1 MVQAQPVTTG
11 RARPSRAARGG
22 YRAGRT
28 SPAWIAAFCLPALVL
43 YGLFVVVPLGTA
55 FYYGLFRWEGI
66 RPAEFAGLGNYG
78 EVLTR
83 YPLNEEIP
91 AALWHNVLFFAGTM
105 AVQNTVGLGLAVLL
119 YRNPRGKRFFQ
130 TVFSLPY
137 LISPLI
143 VGYIW
148 SLLLSPT
155 FGPINF
161 MLRAVG
167 LDSWARP
174 WLGDPDTALP
184 VLILVN
190 AWQWIGGPM
199 LIFLA
204 ALGGIPRELEEA
216 AAMDGASPSRA
227 FWSVR
232 FPLLMPAVGVITVL
246 TFIGCFNLFDLVYA
260 LGGSDGGPGGAMD
273 VLGLLYYR
281 TAFEGGTNAI
291 GESSALAIMIFIL
304 VFGASLV
311 LERFLRRREVTP

>member
-1 MVQAQPVTTG
+1 MVRTEAVT
-11 RARPSRAARGG
+11 RPRRR

-28 SPAWIAAFCLPALVL
+28 PLGWIIGFCLPALAL
-43 YGLFVVVPLGTA
+43 YGMLIVVPLGTA
-55 FYYGLFRWEGI
+55 FHYGFFRWEGT
-66 RPAEFAGLGNYG
+66 RQAEFAGLANYQ

-83 YPLNEEIP
+83 YPLGEEIP

-105 AVQNTVGLGLAVLL
+105 AIQNTIGLGLAVLL
-119 YRNPRGKRFFQ
+119 YRNPRFKRFFQ
-130 TVFSLPY
+130 AVFSLPY

-148 SLLLSPT
+148 SLLLSPS
-155 FGPINF
+155 FGPVNV
-161 MLRAVG
+161 LLKSVG
-167 LDSWARP
+167 LESWARP
-174 WLGDPDTALP
+174 WLGEPDTALP

-204 ALGGIPRELEEA
+204 ALGGVPKELEEA
-216 AAMDGASPSRA
+216 AALDGASPARA

-232 FPLLMPAVGVITVL
+232 FPLLTPAVGVITVL
-246 TFIGCFNLFDLVYA
+246 TFIGCFNIFDLVYA

-281 TAFEGGTNAI
+281 TAFEGGANAI
-291 GESSALAIMIFIL
+291 GESSALAMMIFVLI
-304 VFGASLV
+304 FGVAV
-311 LERFLRRREVTP
+311 AIERVLRRREVTA

>member
-1 MVQAQPVTTG
+1 MVRADVVAAGPV
-11 RARPSRAARGG
+11 RPARGRRT
-22 YRAGRT
+22 YRANRT
-28 SPAWIAAFCLPALVL
+28 SLGWIAGFCLPALTL
-43 YGLFVVVPLGTA
+43 YGLLIVVPLATA
-55 FYYGLFRWEGI
+55 FYYGFFRWEGTQ
-66 RPAEFAGLGNYG
+66 RAQFAGLDNYQ

-83 YPLNEEIP
+83 YPLGDEIP
-91 AALWHNVLFFAGTM
+91 VALWHNVLFFVGTM
-105 AVQNTVGLGLAVLL
+105 AIQNTVGLGLAVLL
-119 YRNPRGKRFFQ
+119 YRNPRFKRFFQ
-130 TVFSLPY
+130 AVFSLPY

-148 SLLLSPT
+148 SLLLSPS
-155 FGPINF
+155 FGPINY
-161 MLRAVG
+161 MLQSVG

-204 ALGGIPRELEEA
+204 ALGGIPKELEEA
-216 AAMDGASPSRA
+216 ASLDGASAARA

-246 TFIGCFNLFDLVYA
+246 TFIGCFNIFDLVYA

-291 GESSALAIMIFIL
+291 GESSALAMMIFVLI
-304 VFGASLV
+304 FGVALV
-311 LERFLRRREVTP
+311 LERFLRRREVSS

>member
-1 MVQAQPVTTG
+1 MVRTETVA
-11 RARPSRAARGG
+11 AAAKRPK
-22 YRAGRT
+22 YRAHRT
-28 SPAWIAAFCLPALVL
+28 PLRWIAGFCLPAMVL
-43 YGLFVVVPLGTA
+43 YGMLIVVPLGTA
-55 FYYGLFRWEGI
+55 FYYGFFRWEGTQQ
-66 RPAEFAGLGNYG
+66 AEFAGLGNYQ

-83 YPLNEEIP
+83 YPLGDEIP
-91 AALWHNVLFFAGTM
+91 AALWHNVLFFVGTM
-105 AVQNTVGLGLAVLL
+105 AIQNTVGLGLALLL
-119 YRNPRGKRFFQ
+119 YRNPRFKRFFQ
-130 TVFSLPY
+130 AVFSLPY

-148 SLLLSPT
+148 SLLLSPS
-155 FGPINF
+155 FGPINY
-161 MLRAVG
+161 MLESVG
-167 LDSWARP
+167 LESWTRP

-204 ALGGIPRELEEA
+204 ALGGIPKELEEA
-216 AAMDGASPSRA
+216 ASLDGASASRA

-246 TFIGCFNLFDLVYA
+246 TFIGCFNIFDLVYA

-281 TAFEGGTNAI
+281 TAFEGGANAI
-291 GESSALAIMIFIL
+291 GESSALAMMIFVLI
-304 VFGASLV
+304 FGVSVA
-311 LERFLRRREVTP
+311 LERLLRRREVRS

>member
-1 MVQAQPVTTG
+1 MVQADAVKPGV
-11 RARPSRAARGG
+11 RWPARERGG
-22 YRAGRT
+22 YGANRVSWR
-28 SPAWIAAFCLPALVL
+28 WIAVFCLPALAL
-43 YGLFVVVPLGTA
+43 YGLFVVVPLVTA

-66 RPAEFAGLGNYG
+66 RQAEFVGLGNYG

-83 YPLNEEIP
+83 YPLSEEIP
-91 AALWHNVLFFAGTM
+91 TALWHNVLFFVGTM
-105 AVQNTVGLGLAVLL
+105 AIQNTIGLGLAVLL

-148 SLLLSPT
+148 SLLLSPA
-155 FGPINF
+155 FGPVNF
-161 MLRAVG
+161 ILRTVG
-167 LDSWARP
+167 LESWARP
-174 WLGDPDTALP
+174 WLGEPDTALP

-190 AWQWIGGPM
+190 AWQWVGGPM

-216 AAMDGASPSRA
+216 AAMDGASAFRT

-246 TFIGCFNLFDLVYA
+246 TFIGCFNIFDLVYA

-291 GESSALAIMIFIL
+291 GESSALAMMIFAC
-304 VFGASLV
+304 VFGVSVV
-311 LERFLRRREVTP
+311 LERFLRRREVTL

>member
-1 MVQAQPVTTG
+1 MVQAEAVTPR
-11 RARPSRAARGG
+11 RARGVRRR
-22 YRAGRT
+22 YRPDRT
-28 SPAWIAAFCLPALVL
+28 PLGWIAGFTLPALVL
-43 YGLFVVVPLGTA
+43 YGLLIVVPLVTA
-55 FYYGLFRWEGI
+55 FYYGFFRWEGTKQ
-66 RPAEFAGLGNYG
+66 AEFTGLGNYQ

-83 YPLNEEIP
+83 YPLGEQIP
-91 AALWHNVLFFAGTM
+91 VALWHNVLFFVGTM
-105 AVQNTVGLGLAVLL
+105 AIQNTVGLGLAVML
-119 YRNPRGKRFFQ
+119 YRNPRFKRFFQ
-130 TVFSLPY
+130 AVFSLPY

-148 SLLLSPT
+148 SLLLSPS
-155 FGPINF
+155 FGPINHI
-161 MLRAVG
+161 LESVG
-167 LDSWARP
+167 LESWARP
-174 WLGDPDTALP
+174 WLGEPDTALP

-216 AAMDGASPSRA
+216 ASLDGASAARA

-246 TFIGCFNLFDLVYA
+246 TFIGCFNIFDLVYA

-281 TAFEGGTNAI
+281 TAFEGGANAI
-291 GESSALAIMIFIL
+291 GESSALAMMIFL
-304 VFGASLV
+304 VIFGVSIA
-311 LERFLRRREVTP
+311 LERVLRRREVS

>member
-1 MVQAQPVTTG
+1 MVRTDVVTAG
-11 RARPSRAARGG
+11 PRRPARATR

-28 SPAWIAAFCLPALVL
+28 GLGWVAGFTLPAFVL
-43 YGLFVVVPLGTA
+43 YGLLIVVPLLTA
-55 FYYGLFRWEGI
+55 FYYGFFRWEGTQ
-66 RPAEFAGLGNYG
+66 RAGFAGLGNYQ

-83 YPLNEEIP
+83 YPLGDEIP
-91 AALWHNVLFFAGTM
+91 VALWHNVLFFAGTM
-105 AVQNTVGLGLAVLL
+105 AIQNTVGLGLAVML
-119 YRNPRGKRFFQ
+119 YRNPRFKRFFQ

-143 VGYIW
+143 VGYLW
-148 SLLLSPT
+148 SLLLSPS
-155 FGPINF
+155 FGPVNYV
-161 MLRAVG
+161 LQTVG

-174 WLGDPDTALP
+174 WLGDPGTALP

-204 ALGGIPRELEEA
+204 ALGGIPKELEEA
-216 AAMDGASPSRA
+216 ASLDGASSARA

-246 TFIGCFNLFDLVYA
+246 TFIGCFNIFDLVYA

-291 GESSALAIMIFIL
+291 GESSALAMMIFVLI
-304 VFGASLV
+304 FGVAIV
-311 LERFLRRREVTP
+311 LERFLRRREVTS

>member
-1 MVQAQPVTTG
+1 MVRTAVVTSG
-11 RARPSRAARGG
+11 PRRPAR

-28 SPAWIAAFCLPALVL
+28 GLGWIAGFTLPALLL
-43 YGLFVVVPLGTA
+43 YGLLIVVPLVTA
-55 FYYGLFRWEGI
+55 FYYGFFHWEGTQ
-66 RPAEFAGLGNYG
+66 RAGFAGLGNYQ

-83 YPLNEEIP
+83 YPLGDEIP
-91 AALWHNVLFFAGTM
+91 VALWHNVLFFVGTM
-105 AVQNTVGLGLAVLL
+105 AIQNTVGLGLALLL
-119 YRNPRGKRFFQ
+119 YRNPRCKRFFQ

-143 VGYIW
+143 VGYLW
-148 SLLLSPT
+148 SLLLSPS
-155 FGPINF
+155 FGPVNYV
-161 MLRAVG
+161 LQSVG

-216 AAMDGASPSRA
+216 AALDGASSVRA

-246 TFIGCFNLFDLVYA
+246 TFIGCFNIFDLVYA

-291 GESSALAIMIFIL
+291 GESSALAMMIFVLI
-304 VFGASLV
+304 FGVAIV
-311 LERFLRRREVTP
+311 LERFLRRREVAS